1 MPVNERIVVDTFLR
15 VLDIGGTFVFAISG
29 GAAGVKHRLDLFG
42 VLVLS
47 FVAANVGG
55 ITRDV
60 LIGAVPPAAIS
71 DWRYIAIS
79 ILAGVITFYWY
90 PATRRQHTP
99 LLVFDAIGLSLFA
112 VVGTQKAL
120 AYHLGPIAAPTL
132 GMLTGIGGGLV
143 RDVLV
148 SDVPTVFRAEIYAVA
163 ALAAAV
169 VVVMGDMLHLSS
181 TPVALFGAILCF
193 GLRMFSI
200 RRGWH
205 LPIAPPPEGP
215 ER

>member
-1 MPVNERIVVDTFLR
+1 MWHRWRGWQHKPVPVNERIVVDTFLR
-15 VLDIGGTFVFAISG
+15 VLDLGGTFVFAIGG
-29 GAAGVKHRLDLFG
+29 GAAGVRHRLDLFG

-47 FVAANVGG
+47 FVAANFGG

-71 DWRYIAIS
+71 DWHYIAIS
-79 ILAGVITFYWY
+79 VLAGILTFYWY
-90 PATRRQHTP
+90 PATRRHQTP

-120 AYHLGPIAAPTL
+120 AYHLGPVAAPTL

-163 ALAAAV
+163 ALAGAV
-169 VVVMGDMLHLSS
+169 VVVIGDMLHLPAA
-181 TPVALFGAILCF
+181 PVALSLIH
-193 GLRMFSI
+193 I
-200 RRGWH
+200 
-205 LPIAPPPEGP
+205 
-215 ER
+215 